1 MEKKMLS
8 VKLRESKNSLVS
20 LPIGFEKEEKK
31 NTLIKRI
38 KSKWQSGY
46 QKIKSNKF

>member
-8 VKLRESKNSLVS
+8 VKLKKSKNSLVS

-38 KSKWQSGY
+38 KYKWQSGY